1 MGFCLECGETTAQQ
15 LCFDCFSRF
24 DILEADSELEE
35 YQVYLLKGQKE
46 EEE

>member
-35 YQVYLLKGQKE
+35 YQVFLLKGKSE
-46 EEE
+46 EE